1 MVTVSLCMIVKN
13 EEEALHT
20 CLKSVHDLVD
30 EIIIVDTGST
40 DRTQE
45 VAAASNARIYN
56 FEWCDDFSAARNYAF
71 DQATQEY
78 QFWLDADDILEEKD
92 RLSFLNWKKQ
102 ATLSYD
108 SITMDYVLS
117 VDEQGQPLYKLKRNR
132 IVRRDR
138 RFRWTGF
145 VHEFLN
151 VTGSIFH
158 SNMAVTHNKTRA
170 YTDRNLHIYL
180 KHREQGTVFSE
191 RDHYYF
197 ANELYDNGRTLEAI
211 QQYEHYLG
219 LNQGWIEDRI
229 AACFKLADCYNR
241 QGQKQ
246 EQRMALLRTLTLDV
260 PRAQFCCA
268 FGNLFI
274 EDEQYAQ
281 AIYWFRQATL
291 IEPSQ
296 DVMAL
301 TNSSYYT
308 WFPHL
313 QLCLCYDRI
322 GDIEKARSHHRIA
335 QLHHPAHPSVLYNE
349 QYFAQLEQ
357 QK

>member
-1 MVTVSLCMIVKN
+1 MIVKN

-40 DRTQE
+40 DRTKE
-45 VAAASNARIYN
+45 VAASFNGRIYD

-71 DQATQEY
+71 DQATQDY
-78 QFWLDADDILEEKD
+78 QFWLDADDILED
-92 RLSFLNWKKQ
+92 QNRLAFLNWKKQ
-102 ATLSYD
+102 ATLTHD

-117 VDEQGQPLYKLKRNR
+117 VDEQGQPLHKLKRNR

-138 RFRWTGF
+138 GFRWLGF
-145 VHEFLN
+145 VHEFLH
-151 VTGSIFH
+151 VTGSTFH
-158 SNMAVTHNKTRA
+158 SNMAVTHKKTRA

-197 ANELYDNGRTLEAI
+197 GNELYDNGRLEEAAR
-211 QQYEHYLG
+211 QYEHYLE

-229 AACFKLADCYNR
+229 AACFKLADCYGR
-241 QGQKQ
+241 QSQKQ
-246 EQRMALLRTLTLDV
+246 EQRVALLRTLNYDA
-260 PRAQFCCA
+260 PRAEFCCA
-268 FGNLFI
+268 FGNLMI
-274 EDEQYAQ
+274 EAEQYPQ

-291 IEPSQ
+291 IEPPQ
-296 DVMAL
+296 DAMSL
-301 TNSSYYT
+301 TNLSYYT
-308 WFPHL
+308 WLPHL

-322 GDIEKARSHHRIA
+322 GDTDKARLHHRMA
-335 QLHHPAHPSVLYNE
+335 QLHHPTHPSVLDNE
-349 QYFAQLEQ
+349 QYFTQLQ
-357 QK
+357 QE